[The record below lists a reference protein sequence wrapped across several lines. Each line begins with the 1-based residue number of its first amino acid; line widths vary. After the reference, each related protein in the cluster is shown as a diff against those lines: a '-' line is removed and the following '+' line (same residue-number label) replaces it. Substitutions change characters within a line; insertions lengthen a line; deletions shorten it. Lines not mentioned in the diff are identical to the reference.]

1 MKWPSLNNRLIW
13 IIGMAAL
20 AVIFL
25 PAGILAN
32 SNVEEGG
39 THANAIPVTFLW
51 IAVLLML
58 AKASSLIERV
68 GQPAVLGELLIGIAI
83 GSLPLFGLHI
93 FEPIKTNMFIHF
105 LAELGI
111 VILLFQ
117 LGLESNMLTMLKVGV
132 PSFLVACVGVALP
145 LVAITYVAAPM
156 LVPGLSSTAYLFLG
170 ATMTAT
176 SVGITV
182 RVLKDINKAHTT
194 EARIIIGAAVIDDVL
209 GLIVLAVVSGMAT
222 QGSVDAGMLT
232 IIILKA
238 VVFLVG
244 GILVGKLI
252 APYLSAFFSK
262 IHTGVGMKFA
272 LVISF
277 GLFFAYLASIMG
289 LAPIVGAF
297 AAGLLLEDVYF
308 KQFDTPQFVDD
319 IRAALKGE
327 KKNSAAASK
336 VEEIIKT
343 YSHKHIEQFVEH
355 LAHFLVPIFF
365 VLTGMQVKIDTLFN
379 PKIIVLTVVLLIVAS
394 LTKVAAGYVAGKGLN
409 RLAIGV
415 GMIPRG
421 EVGLIFA
428 NIGKGLGIMD
438 DTIFSSMVAVVM
450 LTTLVTPPIL
460 AIVLKK
466 TK

>member
-1 MKWPSLNNRLIW
+1 MKRPQVKNHLIW

-25 PAGILAN
+25 PSSILAN

-39 THANAIPVTFLW
+39 MNANAIPITFLW

-83 GSLPLFGLHI
+83 GSLPLFGIHF
-93 FEPIKTNMFIHF
+93 FEPISTNQFIHF

-117 LGLESNMLTMLKVGV
+117 LGLESNMLTMLKVGI
-132 PSFLVACVGVALP
+132 PSFLVACLGVVVP

-182 RVLKDINKAHTT
+182 RVLKDINKSHTT

-222 QGSVDAGMLT
+222 HGSVDAGMLT

-252 APYLSAFFSK
+252 APYISAFFSK

-277 GLFFAYLASIMG
+277 GLFFAYLASVMG

-297 AAGLLLEDVYF
+297 AAGLLLENVYF

-319 IRAALKGE
+319 IRAVLKGE
-327 KKNSAAASK
+327 KKNSAVASK

-355 LAHFLVPIFF
+355 IAHFLVPIFF

-379 PKIIVLTVVLLIVAS
+379 PKIIVLTVVLLIVS
-394 LTKVAAGYVAGKGLN
+394 SISKVVAGYVAGKGLN

-438 DTIFSSMVAVVM
+438 DTIFSSMVAVIM
-450 LTTLVTPPIL
+450 LTTLITPPIL
-460 AIVLKK
+460 AITLKK
-466 TK
+466 TP